1 MFFNFQPLSKIE
13 TALLK
18 SDRKKPEKSILFFAV
33 KKSSSKTLN
42 PASTTPASALTT
54 SVCASVLAPSNP
66 SSASASNTPA
76 SASVL
81 ATRAPANSYSDAVGN
96 LTGSVSSKPAPL
108 LNACEGIFPDY
119 RKKKFQATINAFVLY
134 ATISDT
140 AVYTSGVGALNN
152 TNLFHRSCTGSG
164 QYRYTKIG
172 NLHACDACHVG
183 FYVSF
188 GICVFLL
195 KCLNLTLDFIHIR

>member
-18 SDRKKPEKSILFFAV
+18 SCRKKPEKSCSEEV
-33 KKSSSKTLN
+33 TSTTLN

-54 SVCASVLAPSNP
+54 SVCASVLASSNP

-81 ATRAPANSYSDAVGN
+81 ATRAPANAYSDAVGN
-96 LTGSVSSKPAPL
+96 LTGSVSTKPAPL
-108 LNACEGIFPDY
+108 LNACKGIFPDY

-172 NLHACDACHVG
+172 NLHTCDACHVG

-195 KCLNLTLDFIHIR
+195 KGLNLTLDFIYIR